1 MTGGAASEPRDIL
14 ERDVSE
20 NDLLESDVLEKS
32 LEGLRRAS
40 VELNCTALAVL
51 VAEDS
56 FVEVAYPAASPLV
69 LTTEERQALMGRSG
83 PVRAEDPL
91 AAFLRPAFATPVG
104 GLPASSFL
112 LFPWRGRRRTVLI
125 VFGFAEAE
133 PRCPSVPS
141 HILESVNLAALAA
154 WSAKEIAR
162 LRAELRAVNGQF
174 ASRKIVE
181 RAKGILQ
188 TQHGM
193 NEQQAYEY
201 LRRMSRQRRVA
212 MAKLA
217 QDLVSGSPG
226 RGSIGI

>member
-1 MTGGAASEPRDIL
+1 MGGGAASEP
-14 ERDVSE
+14 E
-20 NDLLESDVLEKS
+20 DVLEKS
-32 LEGLRRAS
+32 LHGLKRAS
-40 VELNCTALAVL
+40 VELRCSALMVL

-56 FVEVAYPAASPLV
+56 FVEVAFPAASPLV
-69 LTTEERQALMGRSG
+69 LTAEERQALMGRSG
-83 PVRAEDPL
+83 PVRAGDPIARL
-91 AAFLRPAFATPVG
+91 LTPVAE
-104 GLPASSFL
+104 PQANSFL
-112 LFPWRGRRRTVLI
+112 VFPWQGPRRTVVI
-125 VFGFAEAE
+125 AFGFAEAD
-133 PRCPSVPS
+133 PPFSSIPA

-174 ASRKIVE
+174 AGRKIVE

-212 MAKLA
+212 MTKLA
-217 QDLVSGSPG
+217 QDLVGQA
-226 RGSIGI
+226 

>member
-1 MTGGAASEPRDIL
+1 MIGGAASEP
-14 ERDVSE
+14 E
-20 NDLLESDVLEKS
+20 DVLEKS
-32 LEGLRRAS
+32 LDGLQRAS
-40 VELNCTALAVL
+40 AELRCAAVVVL

-56 FVEVAYPAASPLV
+56 FVEAAYPSAFPVV
-69 LTTEERQALMGRSG
+69 LTAEAKQALIGRSG
-83 PVRAEDPL
+83 PISAVDPL
-91 AAFLRPAFATPVG
+91 ATLLKSAAAPQAN
-104 GLPASSFL
+104 SFL
-112 LFPWRGRRRTVLI
+112 LFPWQGPRRTVMI

-133 PRCPSVPS
+133 PPFSSVPS

-154 WSAKEIAR
+154 WSAKEIER

-217 QDLVSGSPG
+217 QDLVGAA
-226 RGSIGI
+226 RF